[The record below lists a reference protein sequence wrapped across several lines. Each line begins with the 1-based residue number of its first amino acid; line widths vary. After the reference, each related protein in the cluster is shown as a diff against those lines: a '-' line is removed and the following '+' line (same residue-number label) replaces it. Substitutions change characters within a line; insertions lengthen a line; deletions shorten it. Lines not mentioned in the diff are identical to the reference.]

1 MSSHSNVLCTS
12 LVKLH
17 YSIVLLHSFHHFN
30 VFLRTFHPM
39 FHCICMYVMS
49 GLLLSDLNKETTCL
63 LTYLQQNNNST
74 DNVQVLVSRY
84 SLWRSIFRQ
93 PDSWNSWGCRE
104 SEGDSCGTHSDGPS
118 SVNQTVGTLEVAV
131 RVKLGDSCGTYSNGP
146 SSVNQT
152 VGTLEVAVRV
162 KVTLVQVFHSFG
174 DVSHQ
179 RQLKSVVQ
187 LDFVV
192 HQYVLYQWCADS

>member
-1 MSSHSNVLCTS
+1 VR
-12 LVKLH
+12 VKL
-17 YSIVLLHSFHHFN
+17 
-30 VFLRTFHPM
+30 
-39 FHCICMYVMS
+39 
-49 GLLLSDLNKETTCL
+49 
-63 LTYLQQNNNST
+63 
-74 DNVQVLVSRY
+74 
-84 SLWRSIFRQ
+84 
-93 PDSWNSWGCRE
+93 
-104 SEGDSCGTHSDGPS
+104 GDSCGTYSDGPS

-192 HQYVLYQWCADS
+192 HQYVLYQ